1 LLKTSFLV
9 YPRGYNKRSIVKQ
22 IFKLV
27 AAILVA
33 LTATLSLTS
42 CSAEKVDMASVA
54 AVIDVRTPVE
64 FTSGHLEGAVNFNI
78 QGMSFMD
85 ELATLDPNATYLVYC
100 RSGSRAAAAVDTMK
114 SMGIDNVT
122 NLGSVNDAA
131 SATGLAVVTG

>member
-1 LLKTSFLV
+1 
-9 YPRGYNKRSIVKQ
+9 VKQ

-42 CSAEKVDMASVA
+42 CSTEKVDMASVA

-64 FTSGHLEGAVNFNI
+64 FTSGHLEGAVNFDI

>member
-1 LLKTSFLV
+1 M
-9 YPRGYNKRSIVKQ
+9 KQ

-42 CSAEKVDMASVA
+42 CSAEKVDMANVA

-64 FTSGHLEGAVNFNI
+64 FTSGHLEGAVNFDI

>member
-1 LLKTSFLV
+1 M
-9 YPRGYNKRSIVKQ
+9 KQ

-64 FTSGHLEGAVNFNI
+64 FTSGHLEGAVNFDI

-85 ELATLDPNATYLVYC
+85 ELAPLDPTATYLVYC

>member
-1 LLKTSFLV
+1 M
-9 YPRGYNKRSIVKQ
+9 KRF
-22 IFKLV
+22 FKLA

-64 FTSGHLEGAVNFNI
+64 FTSGHLEGAMNFDI

-85 ELATLDPNATYLVYC
+85 DLATLDPNATYLVYC

>member
-1 LLKTSFLV
+1 LILV
-9 YPRGYNKRSIVKQ
+9 YPRGYKKRSIMK
-22 IFKLV
+22 K
-27 AAILVA
+27 ILRAVVA
-33 LTATLSLTS
+33 LALAVTATLGLAGCAT
-42 CSAEKVDMASVA
+42 EKVDMATVA
-54 AVIDVRTPVE
+54 AVIDVRTPAE
-64 FTSGHLEGAVNFNI
+64 FTSGHLEGALNFDI

-85 ELATLDPNATYLVYC
+85 ELATLDPDATYLVYC